1 MQHPDASGQGISST
15 LGKDGTLWSR
25 VSITKSAEK
34 HDKKPINTLQ
44 KKEETISSYKS
55 L

>member
-1 MQHPDASGQGISST
+1 MQHPDASRQGISST

-25 VSITKSAEK
+25 VSLTKSAGK
-34 HDKKPINTLQ
+34 QVKNPINTLQ
-44 KKEETISSYKS
+44 KKEETISSSKS